1 VVVDPDGLKLT
12 TAYDYD
18 AQGKK
23 VRVTEAANT
32 AQAKVTEYEYDGAGR
47 RIRETVDPQKLSLST
62 RYGYDYDGNGNV
74 TAKTDAAGNVT
85 RYVYDGNDR
94 LRYSVDSLGQVTEQ
108 RYDAAGNVTDTVRYA
123 TAIKLDGLDQ
133 ALKASDLTARL
144 KPSAQ
149 DQTTRTVYD
158 AAGRQS
164 YAVNAAGAVTQ
175 YEYDA
180 AGNVTVRREL
190 ANRVPMRGVKIKNAD
205 GRIHDIV
212 KYMGSFSAGDVVTA
226 TVRCKAPAG
235 LKNDVF
241 LGNAAGPNPYDNAVS
256 QTVAGDDGW
265 HTVTLTQ
272 KMTQIRD
279 MEVLLYNLVQS
290 GDAQAGVIYAD
301 LRVSS
306 AQRGEVLAEAFERFD
321 PAAKGWVV
329 EADFEPVLVN
339 LSQSGDASQL
349 AAFLPTLSDS
359 ARDRVTRY
367 VYDAAGRQSYVVNA
381 AGAVTQYEYDAAGN
395 VTVKRELANQVP
407 TRGVKIK
414 NADGRIHDIVK
425 YMGSFSAGDVV
436 TATVRCKAPAGLK
449 NDVFL
454 GNAAGPNPYD
464 NAVSQTVAGDDG
476 WHTVTL
482 TQKMTQTR
490 DMEVLLYNLV
500 QSGDAQAGVIYA
512 DLRVSS
518 AQRGE
523 VLAEAFEKF
532 DPAAK
537 GWVVEADFEPVL
549 VNLSQSGDAS
559 QLAAFLPT
567 LSDPARDRVT
577 MNAYDATGRLLSVSK
592 GDGISQAQTVRY

>member
-1 VVVDPDGLKLT
+1 
-12 TAYDYD
+12 
-18 AQGKK
+18 
-23 VRVTEAANT
+23 
-32 AQAKVTEYEYDGAGR
+32 KVTEYEYDGAGR

-62 RYGYDYDGNGNV
+62 RYSYDGNGNV

-94 LRYSVDSLGQVTEQ
+94 LRYSVDPLGQVTEQ

-190 ANRVPMRGVKIKNAD
+190 ANR
-205 GRIHDIV
+205 
-212 KYMGSFSAGDVVTA
+212 
-226 TVRCKAPAG
+226 
-235 LKNDVF
+235 
-241 LGNAAGPNPYDNAVS
+241 
-256 QTVAGDDGW
+256 
-265 HTVTLTQ
+265 
-272 KMTQIRD
+272 
-279 MEVLLYNLVQS
+279 
-290 GDAQAGVIYAD
+290 
-301 LRVSS
+301 
-306 AQRGEVLAEAFERFD
+306 
-321 PAAKGWVV
+321 
-329 EADFEPVLVN
+329 
-339 LSQSGDASQL
+339 
-349 AAFLPTLSDS
+349 
-359 ARDRVTRY
+359 
-367 VYDAAGRQSYVVNA
+367 
-381 AGAVTQYEYDAAGN
+381 
-395 VTVKRELANQVP
+395 VP

-592 GDGISQAQTVRY
+592 GDGVNSTQTAHYELDAYGNRVKEWDGNNHLTTREFDTLGRVHKETHGEGDATVTDYDAFGNA